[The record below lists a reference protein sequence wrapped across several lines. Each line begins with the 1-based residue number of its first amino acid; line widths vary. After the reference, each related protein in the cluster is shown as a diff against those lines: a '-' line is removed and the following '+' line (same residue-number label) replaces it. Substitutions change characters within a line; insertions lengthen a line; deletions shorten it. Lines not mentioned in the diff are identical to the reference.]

1 MAGIPIEIIF
11 MTKTFFF
18 IYAKV
23 IPNPSL
29 RHYVGARTIVS
40 VIHSVDHVQR
50 LPVYQKTRKYF
61 LIFFIL
67 CILKRSTIKDNKFIE
82 LK

>member
-11 MTKTFFF
+11 MTKTFFM
-18 IYAKV
+18 YTKV

-50 LPVYQKTRKYF
+50 LPVYQKTRKPF
-61 LIFFIL
+61 L
-67 CILKRSTIKDNKFIE
+67 KF
-82 LK
+82 LFCVYSRDQL